1 MFEGGR
7 EGLGIVGVARRP
19 QPPSGA
25 SPLLLPPAA
34 YLQQMLH
41 TLCATRAPCNSL
53 ALQPSTT
60 VNSEQSR
67 LDMWRKGSA
76 SASELVILY
85 MEFKLLTCTDAKS
98 YLYSKS
104 IASHIG
110 KYRIGEKNY
119 FREVPS
125 KRAIGWLRLISADT
139 C

>member
-1 MFEGGR
+1 MFAGGR

-25 SPLLLPPAA
+25 SPLILPPAA

-41 TLCATRAPCNSL
+41 TLCATRAPCSSL
-53 ALQPSTT
+53 ALEPSTT

-76 SASELVILY
+76 SASELVLY
-85 MEFKLLTCTDAKS
+85 MELKLLTCTDAKS
-98 YLYSKS
+98 YLYSNS

-110 KYRIGEKNY
+110 KYRIGGKELLT
-119 FREVPS
+119 RSSE
-125 KRAIGWLRLISADT
+125 
-139 C
+139 

>member
-41 TLCATRAPCNSL
+41 TLCATRAPCCSL
-53 ALQPSTT
+53 ALEPSTT

-85 MEFKLLTCTDAKS
+85 MELKLLTCTGAKS
-98 YLYSKS
+98 YLYSNS

-119 FREVPS
+119 LRKVLS
-125 KRAIGWLRLISADT
+125 KRAIGWSGLISADT